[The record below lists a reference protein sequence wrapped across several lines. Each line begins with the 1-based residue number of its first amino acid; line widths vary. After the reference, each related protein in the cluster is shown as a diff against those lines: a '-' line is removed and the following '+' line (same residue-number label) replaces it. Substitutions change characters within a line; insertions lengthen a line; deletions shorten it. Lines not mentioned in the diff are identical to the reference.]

1 MMGKTMPMDHIMTL
15 TADTIL
21 ATPPHKAADL
31 LPGVKDLRRALVKLA
46 ARWHP
51 DRCPDPRAADVFAH
65 VLSMRDR
72 AAGGSKAS
80 IPAGV
85 GFRTS
90 EGRRFRLSPLSRRA
104 VDQGE
109 VMLCPNSLMTRF
121 DAGCM
126 DLAEAEL
133 AAPDRFR
140 FADEKMRNQMAPF
153 VPRIIKKLDL
163 DDGGAMVVAQRDP
176 EEILLSDLLD
186 RSGPMP
192 PVHAAW
198 LCSGL
203 MNIAAWLGYCGLVH
217 GAIAPDTLLVDPAKH
232 SVRLAAGWAFAN
244 PAGARPT
251 ALPGRT
257 LDLLPRLAIK
267 GETVDG
273 RTDLEL
279 VRQTV
284 REALGDPRG
293 SAGPISALPAP
304 ISGWLSLPPAAS
316 AAEDYAAWQRA
327 LEAGW
332 GKRRFVDY
340 PVRAADVYNTSA
352 S

>member
-15 TADTIL
+15 TADRIL
-21 ATPPHKAADL
+21 ATPPHKAAEL
-31 LPGVKDLRRALVKLA
+31 LPDAKDLRRALVKLA

-51 DRCPDPRAADVFAH
+51 DSCADPRASDVFAH
-65 VLSMRDR
+65 ILSMRDHAR
-72 AAGGSKAS
+72 GGSKPTTA
-80 IPAGV
+80 AGV
-85 GFRTS
+85 GFRTA
-90 EGRRFRLSPLSRRA
+90 EGRGFRLSPLSRTP

-109 VMLCPNSLMTRF
+109 VLLCQNSLMTRF
-121 DAGCM
+121 EAGCI

-133 AAPDRFR
+133 AAAARFR
-140 FADEKMRNQMAPF
+140 FADDKMRSQMAPF
-153 VPRIIKKLDL
+153 IPKIIKKLDL
-163 DDGGAMVVAQRDP
+163 DDGGAIVAARRDP
-176 EEILLSDLLD
+176 EEILLSDMLN

-203 MNIAAWLGYCGLVH
+203 MNIAAWLGYCELVH
-217 GAIAPDTLLVDPAKH
+217 GAIGPETILVDPAKH
-232 SVRLAAGWAFAN
+232 SVRLAAGWGFAS
-244 PAGARPT
+244 PAGTRPA

-267 GETVDG
+267 GEAVDS

-340 PVRAADVYNTSA
+340 PVRAADVYA
-352 S
+352 ARAA